1 MCMAADQRLQG
12 LGVGLTYL
20 ASRPRE
26 MRRLARDFDFFELDP
41 QVLCR
46 QVGVGPNDD
55 PQLLLRPDVVD
66 DVLDRIAPR
75 PVVLHGAGLSLG
87 APQGPDSSYLEML
100 VTLGAVHPF
109 AWHSEH
115 LAFSSVGGPTGCRNI
130 GAPLP
135 LPLTVEAV
143 QMVAERAPAVRA
155 RLDCPLL
162 LENAMSW
169 FADLPHDPQWDLAIF
184 LNEVCRESGCG
195 LLLDLD
201 DFADYCWLHHLDPRW
216 VLERLDMSLV
226 EQIHVAGRSAGANL
240 GIVVRTRVEVE
251 AVWGLLS
258 VLVRATP
265 NLRGV
270 VYELS
275 EVGLD
280 AVGIDAVR
288 EDLERLHGIVH
299 GGHQMEVA
307 AWH

>member
-1 MCMAADQRLQG
+1 MCMAASDG
-12 LGVGLTYL
+12 SPTLGVGLTYL

-26 MRRLARDFDFFELDP
+26 MRKLARDFDFFELDP

-46 QVGVGPNDD
+46 QVGVGPDD
-55 PQLLLRPDVVD
+55 APRLVLRPDVVD

-87 APQGPDSSYLEML
+87 APQGLDTGYLDML
-100 VTLGAVHPF
+100 ATLESVHPF

-115 LAFSSVGGPTGCRNI
+115 LAFSSVEGPFGACHI

-143 QMVAERAPAVRA
+143 QMIAERAPAVRA
-155 RLDCPLL
+155 HLDCPLL

-169 FADLPHDPQWDLAIF
+169 FADLPHDPDWDLAVF

-216 VLERLDMSLV
+216 VLERLDLSLV
-226 EQIHVAGRSAGANL
+226 EQIHVAGRAAGANL
-240 GIVVRTRVEVE
+240 GIVVRTHVEVE
-251 AVWGLLS
+251 AVWGLLDL
-258 VLVRATP
+258 LVKATP

-275 EVGLD
+275 EVGPD
-280 AVGIDAVR
+280 AVGVDAITD
-288 EDLERLHGIVH
+288 DLARLHRIA
-299 GGHQMEVA
+299 HQSGQTGA
-307 AWH
+307 PSWH